1 MKIFYKLLLF
11 TFLFFEV
18 NHSFAQRLLITT
30 TINIVELTNDTIELE
45 INATN
50 IDSVNAVS
58 LFITV
63 LDTTKLKFLSFFFTN
78 PAISSGLSNFDKVK
92 KRLSFAWGDPIATAN
107 IGNATLLKIKMKR
120 IQCQTELN
128 WFIGNAGSEYADFD
142 GNVLPATFINNV
154 DDSCTVGINNIS
166 TNPSILSANVY
177 PNPVVGN
184 ELAINYKASVKGIVN
199 AQLFDSMGKLM
210 GKIENQSSELEG
222 TLNFDINNLTK
233 GIYYYNLSLDTKEK
247 TYRYTDKIVIK

>member
-1 MKIFYKLLLF
+1 MKKFYKVFLF
-11 TFLFFEV
+11 TFLFLGV
-18 NHSFAQRLLITT
+18 THSFAQRLLITT
-30 TINIVELTNDTIELE
+30 TINIVELKNDTIELE

-50 IDSVNAVS
+50 VDSVSAIS
-58 LFITV
+58 LSLV
-63 LDTTKLKFLSFFFTN
+63 VQDTTKLKFSSFSFFN
-78 PAISSGLSNFDKVK
+78 PALSSSLFNYDKPTRRILFLWTDLVSVS
-92 KRLSFAWGDPIATAN
+92 L
-107 IGNATLLKIKMKR
+107 GNTTIMKIKLNR
-120 IQCQTELN
+120 VNCGSELN
-128 WFIGNAGSEYADFD
+128 WFFQFLGCEYADFD
-142 GNVLPATFINNV
+142 ANILPATFINNV

-199 AQLFDSMGKLM
+199 AQLFDSMGKLI

-222 TLNFDINNLTK
+222 TLNLDINNLSK